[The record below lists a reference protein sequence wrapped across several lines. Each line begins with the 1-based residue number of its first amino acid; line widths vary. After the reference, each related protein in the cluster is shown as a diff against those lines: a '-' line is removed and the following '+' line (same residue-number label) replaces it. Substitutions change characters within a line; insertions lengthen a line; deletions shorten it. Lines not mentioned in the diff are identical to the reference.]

1 MVWFQCAETSA
12 HKTVKLSRK
21 IKNVHFHS
29 LDLLRG
35 VAALAVVLW
44 HYQHFYRLTAVNDLD
59 VDKTSQPFFQVL
71 SFFYTNGHY
80 AVELF
85 WLLSGFVLSAR
96 YFSNPLTIFQFLKNR
111 FARLYPLHLLT
122 LFMVI
127 VLQVSSLIGLGHY
140 QIYPINDL
148 KHFFLNIFGIPFIGL
163 QNGYSFNGPVWS
175 VSVEIIAYIIFGIF
189 LTLMQKNRSIS
200 FIIFLL
206 SIILLS
212 LPLDGI
218 SYVIRESLV
227 FFWAGV
233 ALFALYQEMSLF
245 KKAVF
250 ATGLLTAYFILQNSV
265 VLKND
270 STLSYRDNPMLLTL
284 LFGGVI
290 FLICATEELFPT
302 ITDQFVSFANWIG
315 NLTYSTYLL
324 HVPLQIIFLIL
335 LQTLDIDQIDIVSHA
350 LFFVIYLT
358 LLIMISR
365 FTYLYFESPMRE
377 KLRFKS

>member
-1 MVWFQCAETSA
+1 MSA
-12 HKTVKLSRK
+12 QKTVKLNGK
-21 IKNVHFHS
+21 IKNVHYHS

-44 HYQHFYRLTAVNDLD
+44 HYQHFYRLTAVNDLN
-59 VDKTSQPFFQVL
+59 VDKTSQPFFHVL
-71 SFFYTNGHY
+71 SFFYTHGHY

-85 WLLSGFVLSAR
+85 WLLSGFVLAAR
-96 YFSNPLTIFQFLKNR
+96 YFSNSLTIFQFLRNR

-122 LFMVI
+122 LFMVM
-127 VLQVSSLIGLGHY
+127 VLQVSSIIGLGHY

-148 KHFFLNIFGIPFIGL
+148 KHLFLNIFGIPFIGL

-175 VSVEIIAYIIFGIF
+175 VSVEIIAYIIFGVF
-189 LTLMQKNRSIS
+189 LTLMQKNKSIS
-200 FIIFLL
+200 FIIFIL

-233 ALFALYQEMSLF
+233 ALFALYQEMSLI

-250 ATGLLTAYFILQNSV
+250 ATGLLAAYFILQNGV
-265 VLKND
+265 FLKNG
-270 STLSYRDNPMLLTL
+270 STLSYRNNPMLLTL
-284 LFGGVI
+284 LFGGVV
-290 FLICATEELFPT
+290 FLICATEESFPT

-324 HVPLQIIFLIL
+324 HVPLQIIFLII
-335 LQTLDIDQIDIVSHA
+335 LQTLDLNQIEIVSHA
-350 LFFVIYLT
+350 FFFVIYFA
-358 LLIMISR
+358 LLIMVSR